1 MLPICFVNWQISM
14 LPWKISDQGTALI
27 DATVSPFEFA
37 MTVHS
42 IPASPG
48 GIYEKHK
55 LDATYWNEMNLK

>member
-1 MLPICFVNWQISM
+1 M